1 MNKNTKSMSKD
12 QLVEMITNITK
23 QVIKESVFSDPE
35 VGADDYEEQQGI
47 LNGPE
52 GDGMPMDNIDD
63 PLNDTLGDNSDEAFY
78 DDFLTNP
85 ATEAFPGDNDEMSNG
100 EAFPGDDDNFDTLL
114 ENKAKEELIE
124 KQNKL
129 FKFITENWDN
139 HANNLIK

>member
-1 MNKNTKSMSKD
+1 MNKNTKKISKD

-35 VGADDYEEQQGI
+35 VGADEYEEQQGI
-47 LNGPE
+47 LSGPE
-52 GDGMPMDNIDD
+52 GDGMAMD
-63 PLNDTLGDNSDEAFY
+63 PLNDTLGDNSDESFY

-100 EAFPGDDDNFDTLL
+100 EAFPGNDYNFDTLL

-129 FKFITENWDN
+129 FNFITENWDN